1 MASQQ
6 HGATPK
12 NVFSDHPLG
21 FQNHA
26 DQYTQY
32 TEYSH
37 SYTASAYNNY
47 YYLTPNPDIPNTSQ
61 APEMNMNSKGEYN
74 YSHLQPSKDAVANGV
89 QVQTQLLDSA
99 KLQNTADIRLQDPLL
114 AIAFFAGGILAA
126 VGHHLYYQ
134 RLNDTLV
141 TSEDL
146 QVWSIRIGTGLAL
159 LTRCGLVAAIGIAA
173 VQQTWLS
180 LRKRAM
186 SIGGIDSMFG
196 IMGNPWSFFNGD
208 FLMHAKRLA
217 VIAAIAWL
225 LPIIT
230 VVTPATLSVESRVT
244 QDSVA
249 TRVPSY
255 NFSNTDGWGTYGG
268 FGFISGVGPE
278 IARLFTRTYISNS
291 PIPQT
296 PPFANASYDFNFWA
310 PSYKCSN
317 ASDIIRTRNNRT
329 WDLAYYNYTNF
340 EEAFNAEIAKPVSA
354 GNYSSGSPPLVYKS
368 TAPSSMNNM
377 ILVGANGRNE
387 HWGNTDHNYLVCQLY
402 NTSYDITMHFNNGVQ
417 SIQENSIAHV
427 NSQEW
432 NNERGRLSVVLGNGT
447 CAPDPAANNATICP
461 TYYMVHYL
469 FTRFL
474 IGQVR
479 INVGGELIF
488 QSDGLGNTIVEAGE
502 TPFFQSG
509 LRDCPEIW
517 NSTSYQSAS
526 SGSLTFQSFNR
537 CPGGTLATA
546 IESLSRNFTYSLLTY
561 SNWQNF
567 TTEVPITVSIAKN
580 FFYYNSVTLLA
591 TYSAAV
597 VVTLLCICVGFVAL
611 LSNGYTSS
619 TAFSAVLLTTRN
631 PDLDKLS
638 TDDTLGAK
646 PLPGFIRDTKL
657 RFGILR
663 TEGSEPQAGFG
674 LDGTVT
680 PLDSMSSVM
689 FRKKGAEKVVD

>member
-1 MASQQ
+1 
-6 HGATPK
+6 
-12 NVFSDHPLG
+12 
-21 FQNHA
+21 
-26 DQYTQY
+26 
-32 TEYSH
+32 
-37 SYTASAYNNY
+37 
-47 YYLTPNPDIPNTSQ
+47 
-61 APEMNMNSKGEYN
+61 MNSKGEYN
-74 YSHLQPSKDAVANGV
+74 YNHLQPSKDAVGNGV
-89 QVQTQLLDSA
+89 QVQTRLLDSA
-99 KLQNTADIRLQDPLL
+99 ELQNTTDIKLQDPLL
-114 AIAFFAGGILAA
+114 AIAFFVGGILAA

-134 RLNDTLV
+134 RLNDTPV
-141 TSEDL
+141 TSENL

-196 IMGNPWSFFNGD
+196 IMGNPWSFFNRD

-217 VIAAIAWL
+217 VLAAIAWL

-230 VVTPATLSVESRVT
+230 IVTPATLSVESRMT
-244 QDSVA
+244 HDSVA
-249 TRVPSY
+249 TKVPSY
-255 NFSNTDGWGTYGG
+255 NFSNIDGWGTYGG
-268 FGFISGVGPE
+268 VGYISGVAPE

-317 ASDIIRTRNNRT
+317 ASEIIRTRNNRT
-329 WDLAYYNYTNF
+329 WDLTYYNYTNF
-340 EEAFNAEIAKPVSA
+340 EEAFNAEIVNPVST
-354 GNYSSGSPPLVYKS
+354 GNFSSGTLPLIYRS
-368 TAPSSMNNM
+368 TAPSRMNNM
-377 ILVGANGRNE
+377 ILIGANGRNE
-387 HWGNTDHNYLVCQLY
+387 RWGNTDHNYLVCQLY
-402 NTSYDITMHFNNGVQ
+402 NTSYSVTVRFDNGVQ
-417 SIQENSIAHV
+417 SIHEKSITNV

-432 NNERGRLSVVLGNGT
+432 DSERGRLSMILANGL
-447 CAPDPAANNATICP
+447 CAPDPAANNATVCP
-461 TYYMVHYL
+461 TYYMVQYL

-474 IGQVR
+474 TGQVR
-479 INVGGELIF
+479 INVGGEIIF
-488 QSDGLGNTIVEAGE
+488 QADSFESNIVEAGE

-517 NSTSYQSAS
+517 NSTGYQSAS
-526 SGSLTFQSFNR
+526 GGPLAFQSLNR

-561 SNWQNF
+561 SNWRNF
-567 TTEVPITVSIAKN
+567 TTEVPITISMPRN

-591 TYSAAV
+591 TYSSAIVA
-597 VVTLLCICVGFVAL
+597 TLLCICVGFAAL

-631 PDLDKLS
+631 PDLDRLS
-638 TDDTLGAK
+638 TDNTLGAK
-646 PLPGFIRDTKL
+646 PLPHSIRDTKL

-663 TEGSEPQAGFG
+663 AEGSESQAGFG
-674 LDGTVT
+674 LDGNVT
-680 PLDSMSSVM
+680 PLENMASVV
-689 FRKKGAEKVVD
+689 FRKKEAERTVD

>member
-1 MASQQ
+1 MANPH
-6 HGATPK
+6 HGTTPEYA
-12 NVFSDHPLG
+12 HPLG
-21 FQNHA
+21 IQSHA
-26 DQYTQY
+26 DPYTHY

-37 SYTASAYNNY
+37 SYTANAYNNY
-47 YYLTPNPDIPNTSQ
+47 YYTTANPDVPSTSQ
-61 APEMNMNSKGEYN
+61 TPGMNSKGEYN
-74 YSHLQPSKDAVANGV
+74 YNHLQPSKDTVGNGI
-89 QVQTQLLDSA
+89 QVQTRLLDNA
-99 KLQNTADIRLQDPLL
+99 ELQNTAVIRLQDPLL
-114 AIAFFAGGILAA
+114 AIAFFVGGILAA
-126 VGHHLYYQ
+126 VGHHLYYE
-134 RLNDTLV
+134 RLNDTPV

-186 SIGGIDSMFG
+186 SIGGIDSMFD
-196 IMGNPWSFFNGD
+196 IMGNPWSFLNRD
-208 FLMHAKRLA
+208 FLTHAKRLA
-217 VIAAIAWL
+217 VLAAIAWL

-230 VVTPATLSVESRVT
+230 IVTPATLSVESRT
-244 QDSVA
+244 IHDSV
-249 TRVPSY
+249 TTKVPFY

-268 FGFISGVGPE
+268 FGFISGVAPE

-296 PPFANASYDFNFWA
+296 PPFANASYDLNFWA

-317 ASDIIRTRNNRT
+317 ASEIIRTRNNRT
-329 WDLAYYNYTNF
+329 WDLVYYNYTNF
-340 EEAFNAEIAKPVSA
+340 EEAFNAEIAKPIST
-354 GNYSSGSPPLVYKS
+354 GNFSSGAPPLIYKS
-368 TAPSSMNNM
+368 TAPSRMNNM
-377 ILVGANGRNE
+377 ILIGANGRNE
-387 HWGNTDHNYLVCQLY
+387 NWGNTDHNYLVCQLY
-402 NTSYDITMHFNNGVQ
+402 NTSYSVTMRFDNGVQ
-417 SIQENSIAHV
+417 SIHEKSITHV

-432 NNERGRLSVVLGNGT
+432 DGERGRFSVVLANGL

-461 TYYMVHYL
+461 TYYMVQYI

-474 IGQVR
+474 TGQVR
-479 INVGGELIF
+479 INAGGQLIF
-488 QSDGLGNTIVEAGE
+488 QSDGFEGNIVEVGE

-517 NSTSYQSAS
+517 NSTGYQSAS
-526 SGSLTFQSFNR
+526 GGPLAFQSLNR

-567 TTEVPITVSIAKN
+567 TTKVPITVSMPRN
-580 FFYYNSVTLLA
+580 FFYYNSVTLVA
-591 TYSAAV
+591 TYSTAV
-597 VVTLLCICVGFVAL
+597 VVTLLCICVGFAAL

-631 PDLDKLS
+631 PDLDRLS
-638 TDDTLGAK
+638 TGNTLGAK
-646 PLPGFIRDTKL
+646 PLPNPIRDTKL
-657 RFGILR
+657 RFGMLR
-663 TEGSEPQAGFG
+663 TEGSESQTGFG

-680 PLDSMSSVM
+680 PLENMASVI
-689 FRKKGAEKVVD
+689 FRKKGAEKAVDSRG